1 LRLTPLDQ
9 DVNAGRK
16 YLNERTL
23 QIGHVLPLSE
33 EIFKEYFPER
43 SSFLLYS
50 VRAVDALFYFRSG
63 REKWTPLAD
72 FIVVT
77 DSIAGLKEAT
87 AKIEDTA
94 VAQEKLVLRTRI
106 FGYDR
111 KTASSTQS
119 SRLQGRRI
127 NSRWRLSRRKTV
139 RSALPLQR
147 IGRSL
152 SSEYSQ
158 KLR

>member
-1 LRLTPLDQ
+1 MIDDFARLSLSTSLTDQNSDRGDELRLTPLDQ

-33 EIFKEYFPER
+33 EIIKEYFPER

-77 DSIAGLKEAT
+77 DSIAGLQQAA

-94 VAQEKLVLRTRI
+94 VAH
-106 FGYDR
+106 
-111 KTASSTQS
+111 
-119 SRLQGRRI
+119 
-127 NSRWRLSRRKTV
+127 
-139 RSALPLQR
+139 
-147 IGRSL
+147 
-152 SSEYSQ
+152 
-158 KLR
+158 

>member
-1 LRLTPLDQ
+1 MRLTPLDQ

-63 REKWTPLAD
+63 ERNGP
-72 FIVVT
+72 
-77 DSIAGLKEAT
+77 
-87 AKIEDTA
+87 
-94 VAQEKLVLRTRI
+94 
-106 FGYDR
+106 
-111 KTASSTQS
+111 
-119 SRLQGRRI
+119 
-127 NSRWRLSRRKTV
+127 
-139 RSALPLQR
+139 P
-147 IGRSL
+147 
-152 SSEYSQ
+152 
-158 KLR
+158 

>member
-33 EIFKEYFPER
+33 ENFKEYFPER

-72 FIVVT
+72 FIIVT
-77 DSIAGLKEAT
+77 DSIAGLKEAA

-111 KTASSTQS
+111 K
-119 SRLQGRRI
+119 RLQ
-127 NSRWRLSRRKTV
+127 
-139 RSALPLQR
+139 ALKALD
-147 IGRSL
+147 
-152 SSEYSQ
+152 
-158 KLR
+158 